1 MTVIG
6 RFQRLTALSKNSLQ
20 FRKTRV
26 NVFFPL
32 LIGSEYRAGAE
43 PPVDQKKVRIIF
55 YSTPIAPC
63 AQLRPGHHTPQ
74 SINTPSRRPH
84 MRQGSRTR
92 GTRPPRTGRCGTAG
106 AAARPSSAPHAR
118 APAPLVAGHS
128 GGAGHGGRA
137 GTPRDGGAAGRHVIS
152 AAVARVPE
160 RDCHGQHQVLPV

>member
-1 MTVIG
+1 MSAAVLNIC
-6 RFQRLTALSKNSLQ
+6 RSALSVSVSALCVSVACSLCMSTGVSCAIGG
-20 FRKTRV
+20 FLPRV
-26 NVFFPL
+26 VPA
-32 LIGSEYRAGAE
+32 LI
-43 PPVDQKKVRIIF
+43 F
-55 YSTPIAPC
+55 NSTPIAPC

-92 GTRPPRTGRCGTAG
+92 GTPPSPGTGHCGPAG

-118 APAPLVAGHS
+118 APAPLLAGHS
-128 GGAGHGGRA
+128 GGGGHGGRA